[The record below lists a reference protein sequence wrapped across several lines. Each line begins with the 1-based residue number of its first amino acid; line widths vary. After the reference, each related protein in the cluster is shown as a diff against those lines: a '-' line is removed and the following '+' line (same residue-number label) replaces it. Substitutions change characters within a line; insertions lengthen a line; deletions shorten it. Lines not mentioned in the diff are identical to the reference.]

1 MDRKGSSRKRKATS
15 TSAAASRQPQPDPAT
30 ASTSGVSLSV
40 PSSSVVNPQVRIT
53 TMPFASYVVWNN
65 KGGTGKTTLTFQLAA
80 EYAKRHH
87 GKTIVVIDMCPQA
100 NVSSALLAKSNSP
113 LNPGP
118 VDLEGKRYVKTVCGY
133 LLAKLERVST
143 EPGKTKLMNF
153 LLKVNSTNKNIPTNV
168 FLMCGDLY
176 LEELSRRLEQ
186 ERQLMAIGDNSPWKR
201 VTLFIKDY
209 VERLSQKGDFVFF
222 IDTNPSF
229 SIYTEMAI
237 SAAEGLIVP
246 YTADD
251 FSLSAIKAMLYL
263 VYGIQTDENDHRRSL
278 VEHQFYQLAEAHQVN
293 RPQLHLFVNNRVTYH
308 TRTAAAFVGIADEV
322 KQLLNTVYEKESGI
336 FSQEQDHLC
345 PDLHDF
351 HSAGVISLHT
361 GIPISKL
368 KPGMYRVFDQEVQV
382 QKNIDI
388 YKADIGKIIEM
399 L

>member
-209 VERLSQKGDFVFF
+209 VERLSQKGDFVFHRYK
-222 IDTNPSF
+222 SF
-229 SIYTEMAI
+229 LFHLHRNGHKCCRRPNST
-237 SAAEGLIVP
+237 VH
-246 YTADD
+246 TADD

-308 TRTAAAFVGIADEV
+308 TETAAAFVGIADEV

-368 KPGMYRVFDQEVQV
+368 KQGKYRVFDKEVQV
-382 QKNIDI
+382 QKNINI